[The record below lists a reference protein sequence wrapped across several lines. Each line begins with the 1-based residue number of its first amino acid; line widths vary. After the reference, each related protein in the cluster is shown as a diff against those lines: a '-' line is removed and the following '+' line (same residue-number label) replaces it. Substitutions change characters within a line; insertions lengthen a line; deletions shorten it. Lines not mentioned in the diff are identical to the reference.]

1 MNPSLAQLVVSVF
14 VGGVVLGLGL
24 SALRA
29 IAGRGL

>member
-1 MNPSLAQLVVSVF
+1 MTPTLSQLVVSVF

-29 IAGRGL
+29 LVGRGL